1 MLDSIKK
8 SLVIFIY
15 FALTLS
21 TLLVFWRVRNFDFTN
36 YDDNLYVSE
45 NRNIISGLTLD
56 NVVWTFTTSRATNWH
71 PLTWLSLMLD
81 CQLFGPNPGWI
92 HLVSLLLH
100 VANTLLLFAVLK
112 KMTGSLWPS
121 AFVAAAF
128 ALHPMHVESV
138 AWIAER
144 KDVLSTLFWLLTLTA
159 YVGYVRRLS
168 AFRYVLCLA
177 VFAIGLLAKPMLVT
191 LPFVFLLLDYWP
203 LSRFDL
209 PKAIKTSGRQPRKS
223 AHAPGKRRS
232 FYRIIAEKIPF
243 FALSAVS
250 SVITFLVQRNSGAI
264 VDINT
269 FPLESRIANAFLS
282 YARYMGKMFWPRN
295 LAVFYPFDAASFTF
309 WQVALCVLLLFV
321 ISFFVIYFGRTQR
334 YLPVGWF
341 WFVGTLI
348 PVIGL
353 VQVGAQSLADRYTY
367 IPYVGLFMIIA
378 WGIPELLS
386 KWPYQ
391 KIALSISIPIVI
403 TALGICAYRQVSYWN
418 NSTTLFSHATE
429 ATQNNHVAHCNL
441 AKDLR
446 NQGKTVLAI
455 EHFKKAFQIAPNY
468 PDTVNGLGC
477 ALYDHGDFSEAIE
490 YFQKAIQVK
499 PDSPYPRNNL
509 GFALQKQGKLNE
521 AVTYFTQAV
530 QIKPDFTEARNN
542 LANALVL
549 QGRFDE
555 ALDQFHA
562 ALQLKPDWPEPMG
575 NLAFLIA
582 THPEIKG
589 RDINEAIYL
598 ADRACMI
605 TNYKN
610 PSYLDTLAAAYAS
623 AGRFT
628 EAVDTAQKAITL
640 ADDAN
645 QPQIKDIIQ
654 YHLTFYTQGIPYIE
668 SVQKTLPDSNKP

>member
-21 TLLVFWRVRNFDFTN
+21 TLLVFWQVRNFDFIN

-45 NRNIISGLTLD
+45 NRSIISGLTLD
-56 NVVWTFTTSRATNWH
+56 NVVWAFTTTRAANWH

-100 VANTLLLFAVLK
+100 IVNILLLFAVLK

-159 YVGYVRRLS
+159 YVGYVRCPS
-168 AFRYVLCLA
+168 AFRYVAALML
-177 VFAIGLLAKPMLVT
+177 FAIGLLAKPMLVT
-191 LPFVFLLLDYWP
+191 LPFVLLLLDYWP
-203 LSRFDL
+203 LNRFT
-209 PKAIKTSGRQPRKS
+209 PVQARKPSGRKLSKAVQKS
-223 AHAPGKRRS
+223 DKISSLSGL
-232 FYRIIAEKIPF
+232 IIEKIPF

-250 SVITFLVQRNSGAI
+250 SVITFLVQRNSGAV
-264 VDINT
+264 VDIDA

-282 YARYMGKMFWPRN
+282 YAGYMGKMFWPRN
-295 LAVFYPFDAASFTF
+295 LAVFYPFDAASLTF
-309 WQVALCVLLLFV
+309 WQVAICVLLLFL
-321 ISFFVIYFGRTQR
+321 ISFCVIYFGRTRR

-367 IPYVGLFMIIA
+367 IPYVGLFAMIA

-386 KWPYQ
+386 KWPYR
-391 KIALSISIPIVI
+391 KIALTIAMPIVI

-418 NSTTLFSHATE
+418 NSTTLFSHAVE

-446 NQGKTVLAI
+446 NHGKTALAI

-477 ALYDHGDFSEAIE
+477 ALYDQGDLNEAIV

-499 PDSPYPRNNL
+499 PGTPYARNNL

-521 AVTYFTQAV
+521 AVAYFTQAV
-530 QIKPDFTEARNN
+530 QIKPDFAEARYN

-562 ALQLKPDWPEPMG
+562 AVRLKPDWTEPMG

-598 ADRACMI
+598 ADRACII
-605 TNYKN
+605 TNYKS

-623 AGRFT
+623 AGRFP
-628 EAVDTAQKAITL
+628 EAINTAQKAITL
-640 ADDAN
+640 AEDAN
-645 QPQIKDIIQ
+645 QPQVKNIIQ
-654 YHLTFYTQGIPYIE
+654 YHLTFYTQGKPYIE
-668 SVQKTLPDSNKP
+668 SVQKSLPGN

>member
-1 MLDSIKK
+1 MLDSVKK

-15 FALTLS
+15 LALTSS
-21 TLLVFWRVRNFDFTN
+21 TLLVFWQVRNFDFIN
-36 YDDNLYVSE
+36 YDDDHYVSA
-45 NRNIISGLTLD
+45 NTHVLAGLTFDNII
-56 NVVWTFTTSRATNWH
+56 WAFTTGQEANWH
-71 PLTWLSLMLD
+71 PLTWLSYMLD
-81 CQLFGPNPGWI
+81 CRLFGPNPGLM
-92 HLVSLLLH
+92 HLENVFLH
-100 VANTLLLFAVLK
+100 LANTLLLFAVLK
-112 KMTGSLWPS
+112 KMTAALWPS
-121 AFVAAAF
+121 AFVAAVF
-128 ALHPMHVESV
+128 ALHPMHVQSV

-144 KDVLSTLFWLLTLTA
+144 KDVLSTLFLLLALTA
-159 YVGYVRRLS
+159 YVGYVRSRSL
-168 AFRYVLCLA
+168 FRYLLA
-177 VFAIGLLAKPMLVT
+177 ILLFALGLLAKPMLVT
-191 LPFVFLLLDYWP
+191 LPFVLLLLDYWP
-203 LSRFDL
+203 LNRFGTPQL
-209 PKAIKTSGRQPRKS
+209 IKASGRQSRKS
-223 AHAPGKRRS
+223 VPPDKRLVV
-232 FYRIIAEKIPF
+232 YRLIIEKIPF
-243 FALSAVS
+243 FILSAVS
-250 SVITFLVQRNSGAI
+250 STITFLVQRVSGTVAGL
-264 VDINT
+264 DT
-269 FPLESRIANAFLS
+269 LPLESRIANAFLS
-282 YARYMGKMFWPRN
+282 YARYMGKMFWPQN
-295 LAVFYPFDAASFTF
+295 LAVFYPFDAASFAF
-309 WQVALCVLLLFV
+309 WQVTLCVLLLLVISVFV
-321 ISFFVIYFGRTQR
+321 IRFGRNQK

-367 IPYVGLFMIIA
+367 IPYVGLSMIIA
-378 WGIPELLS
+378 WGLPDLLS
-386 KWPYQ
+386 KWPYR
-391 KIALSISIPIVI
+391 KIALSISMPIVI

-418 NSTTLFSHATE
+418 NSTILFSHAVE

-446 NQGKTVLAI
+446 NHGKTALAI
-455 EHFKKAFQIAPNY
+455 EHFRKAFQIAPNY

-477 ALYDHGDFSEAIE
+477 ALYDQGDLNEAIV

-509 GFALQKQGKLNE
+509 GFTLQKQGKLNE
-521 AVTYFTQAV
+521 AVAYFTQAV
-530 QIKPDFTEARNN
+530 QIKPDFAEARHN

-562 ALQLKPDWPEPMG
+562 VLRLKPDWPEPMG

-598 ADRACMI
+598 ADRVCII

-610 PSYLDTLAAAYAS
+610 PSYLDTLAAVYAS

-640 ADDAN
+640 AEDAN
-645 QPQIKDIIQ
+645 QPQVKNIIQ
-654 YHLTFYTQGIPYIE
+654 YHLTFYTQGKPYIE
-668 SVQKTLPDSNKP
+668 PGQKSLPGN

>member
-21 TLLVFWRVRNFDFTN
+21 TLLVFWRVRNFDFIN

-56 NVVWTFTTSRATNWH
+56 NVVWAFTTTRATNWH

-100 VANTLLLFAVLK
+100 IANTLLLFAVLK
-112 KMTGSLWPS
+112 KMTAALWLS

-144 KDVLSTLFWLLTLTA
+144 KDVLSTFFFMLTLLAYCRYTQQQNKGRYFLVLLTF
-159 YVGYVRRLS
+159 S
-168 AFRYVLCLA
+168 
-177 VFAIGLLAKPMLVT
+177 IGLMAKPMLVT
-191 LPFVFLLLDYWP
+191 LPFVLLLLDYWP
-203 LSRFDL
+203 LNRFA
-209 PKAIKTSGRQPRKS
+209 PAKIIKTSGRQFRKS
-223 AHAPGKRRS
+223 APAHSNRRS

-250 SVITFLVQRNSGAI
+250 SVITFLVQRSSGAI
-264 VDINT
+264 VDIDA

-295 LAVFYPFDAASFTF
+295 LAVFYPFDAAGITF
-309 WQVALCVLLLFV
+309 WQVAICVLLLFL

-367 IPYVGLFMIIA
+367 IPYIGLFIMIA

-386 KWPYQ
+386 KWPYR
-391 KIALSISIPIVI
+391 KFILGVSMLIVL
-403 TALGICAYRQVSYWN
+403 TAIGTCAYRQVSYWN
-418 NSTTLFSHATE
+418 NSTTLFSHAVE

-446 NQGKTVLAI
+446 NHGKTALAI
-455 EHFKKAFQIAPNY
+455 EHFKKAFKIAPNY

-477 ALYDHGDFSEAIE
+477 ALYDQGDLNEAIV

-509 GFALQKQGKLNE
+509 GFALQKQGKLDE
-521 AVTYFTQAV
+521 AVVYFTQAV
-530 QIKPDFTEARNN
+530 QIKPDFAEARHN
-542 LANALVL
+542 LANALVS

-555 ALDQFHA
+555 ACDQFHA
-562 ALQLKPDWPEPMG
+562 ALRLKPDWTEPMG

-598 ADRACMI
+598 ADRTCRL
-605 TNYKN
+605 TSYRN
-610 PSYLDTLAAAYAS
+610 PTCLGTLAAAYAS
-623 AGRFT
+623 AGRFP
-628 EAVDTAQKAITL
+628 EAINTAQKAITL

-645 QPQIKDIIQ
+645 QPQVKNIIQ

-668 SVQKTLPDSNKP
+668 SVQKPLPDSNKP